1 MFEALRWPSNEKLTD
16 FALCQENPFPD
27 KIIIIIKQILYIF
40 ITLFVI
46 AIINELKKKNKVVF

>member
-1 MFEALRWPSNEKLTD
+1 MFEALRWPFNEKLTD
-16 FALCQENPFPD
+16 FASCQENPFPD

-46 AIINELKKKNKVVF
+46 AITNELKKKNKVVF